1 MEEEF
6 FDPPQKMYENQRAL
20 ITSTFK
26 IADVREFR
34 HKVERAVQVT
44 TWDGKEQ
51 LWMTKDQVE
60 RMAKEVCILGPMAAM
75 FGREFQQTLMS
86 PNPPKLISIE
96 DFQFSVDAGRASLRQ
111 QEEGRAEYA
120 DNRRDDDQV
129 SQASKRTRSPRK
141 PLYSDIRSR
150 QAPDLRPNSAYPR
163 DTEFDSEGR
172 PYSPPETRRR

>member
-1 MEEEF
+1 
-6 FDPPQKMYENQRAL
+6 
-20 ITSTFK
+20 
-26 IADVREFR
+26 
-34 HKVERAVQVT
+34 
-44 TWDGKEQ
+44 
-51 LWMTKDQVE
+51 MTKDQVE

-75 FGREFQQTLMS
+75 FGREVQQSLMS

-96 DFQFSVDAGRASLRQ
+96 DFQFSVNAGRASLSQ
-111 QEEGRAEYA
+111 QSIEEGRAEHT

-141 PLYSDIRSR
+141 PLYSDVRNR

-163 DTEFDSEGR
+163 ETEFDSEGQ